1 MLLVEILCN
10 NNDYFILNRGILM
23 PPALEKKGLKK
34 NWNFLKMIKQ
44 ITKVINRIKFPRK
57 GIRGTKK

>member
-1 MLLVEILCN
+1 
-10 NNDYFILNRGILM
+10 M